1 MHPGLRWTS
10 KRTLWHLALL
20 FALSLGGVQVG
31 SAQVG
36 STQVGSAQTDRHT
49 VSAGETLYSIARR
62 YDTSVAA
69 LQQQNG
75 LRGNTIRVGQQL
87 VVPSRVGVG
96 GESYTAIP
104 GLPPGFRLHT
114 VARGESMNDVAVRYG
129 LTLEQILAVNPE
141 IEGIWQIDIGTEL
154 RVPPRPGV
162 LTRLLPDQNLL
173 ALALEYDASPGDI
186 VRANGLE
193 RLSDARP
200 AQLLFIP
207 TDRVV
212 TRQTVANAT
221 SGNEAE
227 LLATTA
233 TTSLRD
239 QHLAAQQQ
247 LLGLSATLLAGFRY
261 EPEQQ
266 GYLWPLT
273 VRGQITSRFGRRNI
287 SVGGNTFHGGLD
299 IAAPTGTPIVSS
311 RSGFVSR
318 SGWIG
323 AYGYAVYV
331 DHGDG
336 TQTRYAHMSQ
346 ISVRSGQQ
354 VDRGQQLGLVGSTGA
369 STGPHLHFEIRN
381 NGYATDPLGYLL
393 P

>member
-1 MHPGLRWTS
+1 M
-10 KRTLWHLALL
+10 L
-20 FALSLGGVQVG
+20 FALLIGG
-31 SAQVG
+31 AQ
-36 STQVGSAQTDRHT
+36 TGSAQTDRHT

-87 VVPSRVGVG
+87 VVPSRAGVG
-96 GESYTAIP
+96 GESHPAVP

-129 LTLEQILAVNPE
+129 LTLKQVLAVNPE

-162 LTRLLPDQNLL
+162 LTRLLPDQSLL

-193 RLSDARP
+193 RLSEARP

-207 TDRVV
+207 TDQIP
-212 TRQTVANAT
+212 TQQTAT
-221 SGNEAE
+221 AATTENEAE
-227 LLATTA
+227 LFATTA
-233 TTSLRD
+233 PLRD
-239 QHLAAQQQ
+239 QHLVAQQQ
-247 LLGLSATLLAGFRY
+247 LLGRSATLLASFRY

-311 RSGFVSR
+311 RSGVVSR

-346 ISVRSGQQ
+346 ISVRSGQR
-354 VDRGQQLGLVGSTGA
+354 VERGQQLGLVGSTGA